1 MNVNPETLLCKA
13 LCLYSFR
20 IYTGNVY
27 TVNEILRTN
36 AVFVFLYFQDNAV
49 GTGTGKYKDR
59 QLFRARQN
67 HASLVPI
74 MGLMKEAE
82 FYQTV
87 NPPQNHS
94 EYSINSDKYGG
105 RENHGFV

>member
-13 LCLYSFR
+13 LCLLFLSD
-20 IYTGNVY
+20 IHCISL
-27 TVNEILRTN
+27 NEILRTN

-94 EYSINSDKYGG
+94 EYSINSDKYG
-105 RENHGFV
+105 RRDNHGFV

>member
-1 MNVNPETLLCKA
+1 MLTPKRYYAKHYVY
-13 LCLYSFR
+13 YSFR

-82 FYQTV
+82 FKQTV

>member
-1 MNVNPETLLCKA
+1 MV
-13 LCLYSFR
+13 
-20 IYTGNVY
+20 
-27 TVNEILRTN
+27 
-36 AVFVFLYFQDNAV
+36 YFQDNAV

-87 NPPQNHS
+87 NPPQNYS
-94 EYSINSDKYGG
+94 EYSVNSDKYGG
-105 RENHGFV
+105 GGKKRWLRLNPESFKEA

>member
-1 MNVNPETLLCKA
+1 MYVGRSCGECNPDFA
-13 LCLYSFR
+13 LVS
-20 IYTGNVY
+20 
-27 TVNEILRTN
+27 
-36 AVFVFLYFQDNAV
+36 FQDNAV

-74 MGLMKEAE
+74 LGLMKEAE
-82 FYQTV
+82 FYQSA

-94 EYSINSDKYGG
+94 EYSINFNMNRTG
-105 RENHGFV
+105 ELIA